1 MSTRLSVSIAGWLP
15 VSACRPCRPATEA
28 LRGQHEGLGVFL
40 LILAAAQ
47 DRNDFAL
54 LHLAEC
60 QLGLEELEHFNINDL
75 SGHLH

>member
-1 MSTRLSVSIAGWLP
+1 MK
-15 VSACRPCRPATEA
+15 CRCAEA

-54 LHLAEC
+54 RHLAEC